1 MLCITNNYN
10 VKCFWIA
17 NIPPIIICLFNTF
30 EISSVWYK
38 LTGKP
43 QTVLIK
49 MVDFKEKVLCS
60 EVDAESWIHM
70 AGNISQLY
78 CPGRGLVISKER
90 EVTALKPIL
99 IQEKH
104 IGPTIIKNN
113 QEKMNKH

>member
-1 MLCITNNYN
+1 
-10 VKCFWIA
+10 
-17 NIPPIIICLFNTF
+17 
-30 EISSVWYK
+30 
-38 LTGKP
+38 
-43 QTVLIK
+43 
-49 MVDFKEKVLCS
+49 
-60 EVDAESWIHM
+60 M